1 LTAPNLTFQQAG
13 AGWIVKPQGDW
24 VVANLPLTTAPALPA
39 LSGEIK
45 LNGGELE
52 SLDTSGAQIL
62 LDMLGRSGATG
73 QALLLDA
80 FKPAHRQVLELVSR
94 HLPAV
99 FQKGMRERKQ
109 WGMLTRLGF
118 GTSRA
123 AWHAIGLVRFLGNL
137 ATVWLNLAR
146 NPANFRFRELV
157 AQIEV
162 VFVNAIPIVMA
173 MIFLLGVVF
182 AYLMGVQA
190 EKFGANIFVVDG
202 VTAAVL
208 RELSP
213 VIVAILL
220 AGRSGAAMTAQIGTM
235 KVNEEIDAI
244 SVLGLSPFAVL
255 VIPRVVALVL
265 AMPLLVFLGDIAGL
279 AGGMLIAKT
288 QLGIDPHVFWE
299 RLQSVLN
306 MKTLMVGLGKAP
318 VFALFIGLI
327 ACRMGLSVERDA
339 RSVGVHTTSTVV
351 QSIVMIII
359 INAIFAVIFVDLDI

>member
-1 LTAPNLTFQQAG
+1 LTAPDLKFQQTE
-13 AGWIVKPQGDW
+13 AGWVVKPQGDW
-24 VVANLPLTTAPALPA
+24 VVANLPLATKSALPSLA
-39 LSGEIK
+39 GEIK
-45 LNGGELE
+45 LNGSELE
-52 SLDTSGAQIL
+52 LLDTSGAQIL

-73 QALLLDA
+73 QALMLDA

-94 HLPAV
+94 HLPSV
-99 FQKGMRERKQ
+99 SQKGGRERNR
-109 WGMLTRLGF
+109 WGMLTRMGY
-118 GTSRA
+118 GASRA
-123 AWHAIGLVRFLGNL
+123 AWHALGLTRFLGNL
-137 ATVWLNLAR
+137 AAEWLNLAR
-146 NPANFRFRELV
+146 NPANFRMKELA

-162 VFVNAIPIVMA
+162 VFVDAIPIVMA

-190 EKFGANIFVVDG
+190 QKFGANIFVVDG

-255 VIPRVVALVL
+255 VIPRVIALVL

-279 AGGMLIAKT
+279 TGGMLIAKT
-288 QLGIDPHVFWE
+288 QLGIDPHMFWE

-306 MKTLMVGLGKAP
+306 MKTLLVGLGKAP

-339 RSVGVHTTSTVV
+339 RSVGEHTTSTVV